1 MSSCIYELVHV
12 TPELLLFGMNSMWR
26 AEATVLPA
34 DSFVLF
40 DKEMKL
46 WVRGAFYKLGLRE
59 GS

>member
-1 MSSCIYELVHV
+1 
-12 TPELLLFGMNSMWR
+12 MNSSISVQDFHVWNDLIVE
-26 AEATVLPA
+26 AEATVLPV

-46 WVRGAFYKLGLRE
+46 WVCGAFYKLGLRE